1 MDSVIRGIIM
11 FFFLQLIFRI
21 SGKRTLA
28 EATNFDLIILLI
40 ISETTQQAMVDD
52 DHSMMNGFLLIM
64 TLVGISIGLSLL
76 KQRFPA
82 LDKWL
87 EGGPLVIVDN
97 GRVYKDRMT
106 KVRVSEDDVLEAG
119 RSLHGL
125 ERMDQIKRAVVER
138 GGSISVIPK

>member
-64 TLVGISIGLSLL
+64 TLVGISICLSLL

-97 GRVYKDRMT
+97 GRMYKDRMT
-106 KVRVSEDDVLEAG
+106 KLRVSEDDVLEAG

-125 ERMDQIKRAVVER
+125 EKMDQIKRAVVER
-138 GGSISVIPK
+138 GGSISVVPK